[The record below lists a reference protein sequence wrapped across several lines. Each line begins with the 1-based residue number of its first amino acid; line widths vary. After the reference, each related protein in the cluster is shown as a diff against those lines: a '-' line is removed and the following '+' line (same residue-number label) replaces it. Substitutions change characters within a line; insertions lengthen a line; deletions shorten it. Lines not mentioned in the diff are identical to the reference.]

1 MNPILEEEDPF
12 LLLER
17 EVRDKTR
24 EISDKYVAN
33 PSIDEILSDVIIG
46 LKRFKRSIRLQW
58 KRLEE
63 KRLMRGNDCEEESE
77 ESFEESEE
85 EESINSD
92 EWSFDEDGLGTNLR
106 PGIGAGFDMGPRA
119 SREIENFLIEVESV
133 MINHVLKCK
142 EDDKRKV
149 NKTDRKIRCLMNRL
163 KKDDSVVVVPT
174 DNTNRY
180 VLVKTEDH
188 NRWMEKNLADEG
200 AIEISHTR
208 LKEIFTQALQL

>member
-1 MNPILEEEDPF
+1 MNPILEEETPF

-46 LKRFKRSIRLQW
+46 LKRFKRNVRLQW

-119 SREIENFLIEVESV
+119 SREIENLLIEVESV

-142 EDDKRKV
+142 EDDKRKEQ
-149 NKTDRKIRCLMNRL
+149 DR
-163 KKDDSVVVVPT
+163 
-174 DNTNRY
+174 
-180 VLVKTEDH
+180 
-188 NRWMEKNLADEG
+188 
-200 AIEISHTR
+200 
-208 LKEIFTQALQL
+208 